1 MPPACAVPLPASLLN
16 FFSAIANFATRE
28 DITIRHLRL
37 ELLFPADDFTR
48 AALKAMAG

>member
-16 FFSAIANFATRE
+16 FFSTIADFATRK

-48 AALKAMAG
+48 AALKSMAG